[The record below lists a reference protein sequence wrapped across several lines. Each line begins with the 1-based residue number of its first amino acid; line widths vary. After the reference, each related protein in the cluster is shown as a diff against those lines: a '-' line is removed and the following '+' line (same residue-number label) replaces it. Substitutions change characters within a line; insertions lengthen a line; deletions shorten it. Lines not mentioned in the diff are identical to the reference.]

1 MNTDA
6 VRADFPILSDGSY
19 IYFDNAATTQ
29 RPRAV
34 LEAVNAFY
42 SSENANPLRGLY
54 EWSVRATES
63 YEAARHAVAELIGA
77 TEDAEIIFTRNA
89 TESLNLIACSYAR
102 TRLRPGDEIAVG
114 ITEHHSDLLPWQMAA
129 RETGARLVFL
139 ECEPDGTYT
148 DNEIESKIGEKTKI
162 AAIGQVSNVLGT
174 ENPVKKIGERV
185 HAFGGVL
192 VVDGAQS
199 APHMAVDV
207 QAMGADFFAFSGHK
221 MLAPMGIGVLYGRR
235 ALLEEMPP
243 FLVGGEMIETVTRE
257 GATYAELPHK
267 FEAGTVNAAGAV
279 GLHAA
284 IDYLRGVG
292 FDEIRRREEHLTS
305 LLLEEMRAVPH
316 VTVYGSEDPKRHTG
330 IVSFNIEGCH
340 PHDVSSIL
348 DMDHICIRAGH
359 HCAQPLLEHLH
370 VSSTCR
376 ASLYFYNTEDEV
388 HRFAES
394 LRKVRGELGYSD

>member
-77 TEDAEIIFTRNA
+77 AEDAEIIFTRNA

-267 FEAGTVNAAGAV
+267 FEAGTVNAGGAV

-284 IDYLRGVG
+284 IQYINSIG
-292 FDEIRRREEHLTS
+292 FDKIQEREDHLTAYAMEKIKEIPEVHI
-305 LLLEEMRAVPH
+305 L
-316 VTVYGSEDPKRHTG
+316 GSDDPKEHHG
-330 IVSFNIEGCH
+330 ILTFTVDGVH
-340 PHDVSSIL
+340 PHDIAAM
-348 DMDHICIRAGH
+348 MDEDHVDVRAGH
-359 HCAQPLLEHLH
+359 HCAQPLLKFLGTM
-370 VSSTCR
+370 STAR
-376 ASLYFYNTEDEV
+376 ASFSFYNTEEEADRLV
-388 HRFAES
+388 DS
-394 LRKVRGELGYSD
+394 MKTLRKRMGY